1 MRKTSAILLA
11 AALPMAVQAANT
23 EFTYGGYIKFDAA
36 YSEYKDGDMAA
47 AGIGRDFYVPSTIP
61 TGGAEGTNSFDMN
74 AKSSRFNLKAVTK
87 LDNGETL
94 TSFIEMDF
102 LGSAQGNE
110 LATNAYSPRLR
121 HAFFTYN
128 NLTFG
133 QTWSTFMNTAALP
146 ETVDFLGVSDGTVFV
161 LQPQVRYTQGNLQ
174 VSLENPETGLSDAS
188 ATGATPA
195 AQDAARSSIAQDDN
209 AMPDIVARYNIP
221 AGDHSFSVAAI
232 ARQLSS
238 QTSAGVDETATG
250 FGANVAGIIKL
261 GSDDLKFSVTH
272 GQVSRYVGLAAVA
285 DAVVAAGDIEATTVT
300 AAFVAYRH
308 FWTPQLRST
317 VAYSMLEADYDD
329 AAYDKLNKNM
339 NSSRVNLMYSPTKEV
354 TYGVE
359 YSMASLEK
367 EDGTEGDMNRL
378 HFTAR
383 YNF

>member
-1 MRKTSAILLA
+1 MRKTSTILLA

-36 YSEYKDGDMAA
+36 YSEYKDGDMPV

-110 LATNAYSPRLR
+110 LVTNSYSPRLR

-133 QTWSTFMNTAALP
+133 QTWSTFMNAGALP
-146 ETVDFLGVSDGTVFV
+146 ETVDFVGVSEGTVFARQA
-161 LQPQVRYTQGNLQ
+161 LVRYTMGNLQ
-174 VSLENPETGLSDAS
+174 LALENPE
-188 ATGATPA
+188 
-195 AQDAARSSIAQDDN
+195 SSIDTAAAAQDDN
-209 AMPDIVARYNIP
+209 SFPDIVARYNIP

-232 ARQLSS
+232 ARQLSL
-238 QTSAGVDETATG
+238 QTSAGVDETANG
-250 FGANVAGIIKL
+250 FGANLAGVIKL

-285 DAVVAAGDIEATTVT
+285 DAVVAAGEVEPTTVT
-300 AAFVAYRH
+300 ASFVAYRH
-308 FWTPQLRST
+308 FWNPQLRST
-317 VAYSMLEADYDD
+317 IAYSMLEADYDD
-329 AAYDKLNKNM
+329 AADGALNKNM
-339 NSSRVNLMYSPTKEV
+339 NSSRINLMYSPTKEV

-359 YSMASLEK
+359 YSMATLEK
-367 EDGTEGDMNRL
+367 VSGAEGDMNRL